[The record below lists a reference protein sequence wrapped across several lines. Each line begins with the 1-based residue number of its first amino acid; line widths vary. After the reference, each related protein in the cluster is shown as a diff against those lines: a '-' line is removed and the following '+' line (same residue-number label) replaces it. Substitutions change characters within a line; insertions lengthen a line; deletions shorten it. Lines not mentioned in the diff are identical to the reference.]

1 MGKRVIALLVVVAI
15 AVGIT
20 GFAIVFFNHW
30 KHTAVG
36 PSSNVVFVVKPGESY
51 QKIAESLE
59 EKGLVK
65 NRRLFQLLG
74 WFEGKLSS
82 IQAGEYFFDQSV
94 DPVSLLGILTSGEV
108 VKYQVRLPEG
118 GTFSQFKKILRSEE
132 KLDFDLEDTTN
143 DNVLKVI
150 GVANEVSAVGS
161 EYGEGWFFP
170 DTYVYSA
177 GERASNVLKQAFERM
192 SEVLNDS
199 WKSASASEVITSPYD
214 LLILASIVEKESSI
228 RADRLKVSGVFV
240 RRLEKGMKLQ
250 ADPTVIYGLGESYDG
265 DLKRKHLREDTEYNT
280 YTRDGLP
287 PTPICSPSADCLN
300 AAANPAPGEEIFFV
314 GRGDGTTQFS
324 KTLRE
329 HNEAVR
335 HYQLRTND

>member
-1 MGKRVIALLVVVAI
+1 MRKPVIALLIVVAI
-15 AVGIT
+15 ALGIT
-20 GFAIVFFNHW
+20 CVAIVFFNHW
-30 KHTAVG
+30 KQTAVG
-36 PSSNVVFVVKPGESY
+36 PTSNVVFVVEPGESY

-118 GTFSQFKKILRSEE
+118 GIFRQFKKILSSEE
-132 KLDFDLEDTTN
+132 KLNYDLEDITN
-143 DNVLKVI
+143 DNVLEVLGI
-150 GVANEVSAVGS
+150 ANEVSKAGS
-161 EYGEGWFFP
+161 GHGEGWFFP

-177 GERASNVLKQAFERM
+177 GERASNVLRRAFERM
-192 SEVLNDS
+192 SEVLDDS
-199 WKSASASEVITSPYD
+199 WKSVSASEVISSRYD

-228 RADRLKVSGVFV
+228 QADRLKVSGVFV

-250 ADPTVIYGLGESYDG
+250 ADPTVIYGLGESFDG
-265 DLKRKHLREDTEYNT
+265 DLKRKHLRTDTKYNT
-280 YTRDGLP
+280 YTRFGLP
-287 PTPICSPSADCLN
+287 PTPICSPSADCLH

-324 KTLRE
+324 KTLKE
-329 HNEAVR
+329 HNEAVKR
-335 HYQLRTND
+335 YQLGTND